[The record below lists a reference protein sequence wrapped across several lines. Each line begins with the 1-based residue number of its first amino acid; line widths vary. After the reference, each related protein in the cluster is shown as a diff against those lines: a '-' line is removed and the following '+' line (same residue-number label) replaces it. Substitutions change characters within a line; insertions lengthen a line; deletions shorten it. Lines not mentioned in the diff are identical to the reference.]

1 MIQLSRM
8 RKAQPRITVFT
19 ATFNRCDLL
28 PTLFASLNRQQTL
41 DFEWIIVDDGSTDAT
56 QEVIKNFLN
65 APFSVRPFYQQNSGK
80 MRAYNFAVQNALG
93 SIFVCIDSD
102 DYLVDG
108 FLERLLDDFAKIENI
123 KTVAGLG
130 YLVQDKES
138 SLCVGLPFPEDGM
151 HLSYEALTNL
161 GLTGDRQL
169 IFKRDILLNFPF
181 PVFEG
186 ERFITEAIVYNRIS
200 KLYEMV
206 FYNQFASV
214 VQYHPD
220 GYSQNYWKIALKN
233 PKGWRLYYQEKL
245 DAQYSLKSHY
255 AYVLYSLLSKQS
267 PYAYKMNFVLIFGL
281 VVFAWMRLYLIRRS
295 TK

>member
-1 MIQLSRM
+1 M
-8 RKAQPRITVFT
+8 RKVQPKITVFT

-28 PTLFASLNRQQTL
+28 PILFASLNRQQTL
-41 DFEWIIVDDGSTDAT
+41 DFEWIIVDDGSTDVT
-56 QEVIKNFLN
+56 QDVIKNFLD
-65 APFSVRPFYQQNSGK
+65 APFNVRPFYQQNAGK

-102 DYLVDG
+102 DFLVDG
-108 FLERLLDDFAKIENI
+108 FLKRLIYDFAKIENNETI
-123 KTVAGLG
+123 AGLG

-138 SLCVGLPFPEDGM
+138 SQYVGLPFPEDGM
-151 HLSYEALTNL
+151 RLSYEALTNL
-161 GLTGDRQL
+161 GRTGDRQL
-169 IFKRDILLNFPF
+169 IFKRDILLRFPF

-200 KLYEMV
+200 KNYDMV
-206 FYNQFASV
+206 FYNQIASV

-245 DAQYSLKSHY
+245 DAKYSLKSHY
-255 AYVLYSLLSKQS
+255 AFVLYSLLSKHN
-267 PYAYKMNFVLIFGL
+267 PYEYKRNIVLNLGL
-281 VVFAWMRLYLIRRS
+281 VVAAWMRLFLIRRS